1 MSTTTETTEP
11 MQETTTMKETTMEDA
26 TDRSAPVDRPVHPL
40 FRDRWSTLAYADEP
54 VEEETLAS
62 LLEAAR
68 WAASSF
74 NEQPWSFLVARRE
87 DDESFQ
93 RMLSTLAEGNRA
105 WAKDAPVL
113 MVSLAKTAFDRDG
126 RPNAHAWHDV
136 GQAAA
141 HLALEA
147 AARDLSVHQMAGFD
161 ADRVRELYD
170 VPEGVEPVAAIAVG
184 HPGDPDDLPEDLR
197 DRELSPRTRRPL
209 EETVFGGRWGEP
221 AEWLAGARE
230 EAPAALTPR

>member
-1 MSTTTETTEP
+1 MPTTTGTTEP
-11 MQETTTMKETTMEDA
+11 MEETTMIDPK
-26 TDRSAPVDRPVHPL
+26 DRTAPVDRPVHPL
-40 FRDRWSTLAYADEP
+40 FRARWSTLAYADEP

-87 DDESFQ
+87 DADAFE
-93 RMLSTLAEGNRA
+93 RMLSTLAEGNRR

-113 MVSLAKTAFDRDG
+113 MVSLAKTEFDRNG
-126 RPNAHAWHDV
+126 RPNDHAWHDV

-147 AARDLSVHQMAGFD
+147 AARGLSVHQMAGFD
-161 ADRVRELYD
+161 AGRVRELYD
-170 VPEGVEPVAAIAVG
+170 VPEGVEPVAALAVG
-184 HPGDPDDLPEDLR
+184 HPGDPGDLPEDLR

-209 EETVFGGRWGEP
+209 AETVFGGRWGEP
-221 AEWLAGARE
+221 AEWLAGGRE
-230 EAPAALTPR
+230 KTPAAVTPR